1 MALDAK
7 SWKRTD
13 QAILAGAAVAFIA
26 GFLPWYGYT
35 GSISILRNASIS
47 GWSSGFW
54 AWAGVLLLTLAGVFL
69 FLRLAETTMPDLPI
83 APGMVVVGLSG
94 LGLLFVIIRWL
105 TFPSVPGLAV
115 GAKWGIWV
123 ALIAGLVETVAAV
136 MQVRES
142 GEPLPWAQ
150 SSATAAPAAD
160 APAAEP
166 PAPESSAPAS
176 PESPP
181 ADG

>member
-13 QAILAGAAVAFIA
+13 QAILAGAAVAFIS

-35 GSISILRNASIS
+35 GSISILRSASIS

-54 AWAGVLLLTLAGVFL
+54 AWAGVLLLTAAGVFL
-69 FLRLAETTMPDLPI
+69 FVRLAETTLPDLPVG
-83 APGMVVVGLSG
+83 PGMVVVGLAG

-115 GAKWGIWV
+115 GTRYGTWV
-123 ALIAGLVETVAAV
+123 ALIAGIVETVAAV

-150 SSATAAPAAD
+150 SSAAEPASAPVTPVPAEEAAPAAPPE
-160 APAAEP
+160 APP
-166 PAPESSAPAS
+166 T
-176 PESPP
+176 
-181 ADG
+181 DG

>member
-1 MALDAK
+1 MELDAK

-13 QAILAGAAVAFIA
+13 LAILAGAAVAFIA

-47 GWSSGFW
+47 GWSSGFS

-69 FLRLAETTMPDLPI
+69 FLRLAGTSMPELPL
-83 APGMVVVGLSG
+83 APGMIVVGLAG
-94 LGLLFVIIRWL
+94 LGLLLVIIRWL

-115 GAKWGIWV
+115 GAKYGIWI
-123 ALIAGLVETVAAV
+123 ALIAGIVEVAAAV

-150 SSATAAPAAD
+150 QAAAPAAAE
-160 APAAEP
+160 APAAPEP
-166 PAPESSAPAS
+166 AAEAAPAETS
-176 PESPP
+176 ETEP